1 MPNWTSNTLKA
12 PAEVLKKYIRKDKD
26 GMDVFDFNLV
36 IPRPEIYN
44 DPELTEGFD
53 TEWCIYWYKSKKGTD
68 DSVNPLDYESNVAK
82 MLKYCLE
89 RSDEY
94 YRRGKKYTEAFD
106 EYGHRTWFGWDNEF
120 WGTKWNSCEPDCSH
134 VDEGW
139 VTFNTAWCM
148 PEPIIKK
155 IMLDNHDCEISITW
169 RDEDYDG
176 TRTFWHD
183 GHGGYHNKTEWED
196 EYAYHDEDEDAE
208 R

>member
-12 PAEVLKKYIRKDKD
+12 PAEVLKKYIRKDED
-26 GMDVFDFNLV
+26 GSDVFDFNLV

-139 VTFNTAWCM
+139 VSFNTAWCM
-148 PEPIIKK
+148 PEPIIRK

-176 TRTFWHD
+176 TRTYRHD
-183 GHGGYHNKTEWED
+183 GHGGYHNTTEWED
-196 EYAYHDEDEDAE
+196 EYAYHDEDEDDE